1 MRNLTEVSLNNRI
14 LIWYFIAV
22 VALGGI
28 VAYFKLGRME
38 DPQFTIRQMVIT
50 AAWPGA
56 TAEEMQEQVT
66 DKLEKRLQDTP
77 HLKNIKSENRPG
89 QTVIYV
95 GLDNE
100 IPKEDIR
107 PVWRD
112 VRNFCEDVKRNLPEG
127 VYGPYYNDRFDDV
140 YGTIYAVTGE
150 GYSYEELRQYAEKT
164 RRLLLNCDSVQK
176 VELIGEQPEKV
187 YVEIDA
193 PKLAELGLSPEEIGA
208 ALKKQN
214 VMTAAAM
221 VDTNSSNVYLRL
233 NGKYDDVQAIAETPI
248 SVNGRSFRLGD
259 IARVTR
265 KYADPAEAKMFFN
278 SQPAIGIAVSME
290 VGGNILK
297 LGEEL
302 KNTVTA
308 VQQDLPAG
316 MEIQQVA
323 NQAEVVK
330 SSIDEFV
337 ETLLIAIAIV
347 LAVSFLSL
355 GVHTGMVVAC
365 CIPLVLCGVFVFMY
379 MTGIDLHKVS
389 LGALIIALGLLVD
402 DAIIAVEMM
411 SVKLEAG
418 LNKVEAACYA
428 FTATAKPMLTGTLI
442 TCSGFIPVAFAKGM
456 ASEFCQ
462 ALFPVIGVALVLS
475 WIVSVMVAPL
485 LGTYMIKVTPHAEQ
499 ERAGASYQDKF
510 YAVFRKLL
518 EVFLAYRKTVLGATA
533 AIFIL
538 SLVMMPHIRQEF
550 FPSSTRPEI
559 ILTMKLSE
567 GSSKAATQQAA
578 DRMAAFLQRHEDL
591 LDNYSYYVGKYVPRF
606 VLTVDPKA
614 AADNVSQFVMV
625 TKDVKSREKLAAAL
639 KEATVDEFA
648 DVQTKLQYIQTGP
661 PEDYPVM
668 LRVTGYSM
676 EQVKELAYKV
686 EAIVAA
692 DSNNYNVNLDW
703 DDKSKV
709 VKIELDK
716 DKLRAMGLNVQ
727 AVKQMIYTEITGAAA
742 AQFYTGDRTLD
753 ITLRLAV
760 QDRDDLSELGK
771 LPIYMGSAGY
781 VTLEQIGKISYGAEE
796 GFIKRYNLMPAIM
809 VQADIKSG
817 TANDATKKAF
827 EATKELRKDLPLG
840 YNIEA
845 AGALSDSADSLHYLM
860 QPVPAMLFVIMTLLM
875 FQLGSIKQM
884 LLTLLT
890 APLGLIGVAWG
901 MLITDS
907 VMGFVA
913 ELGILALFGMIIRN
927 SVILI
932 DQIKQHIAAGETPY
946 DAVVDSAV
954 LRFRPIMLTAAAA
967 ILGMLPLMASTFWG
981 PMAVV
986 IASGLLVATI
996 LTLLV
1001 LPAMYAVAY
1010 RIPQK
1015 NKDL

>member
-95 GLDNE
+95 GLDND

-150 GYSYEELRQYAEKT
+150 DYSYEELRQYAEKT

-278 SQPAIGIAVSME
+278 GQPAIGIAVSME

-347 LAVSFLSL
+347 LGVSFLSL
-355 GVHTGMVVAC
+355 GVRTGMVVAC

-379 MTGIDLHKVS
+379 MAGIDLHKVS

-418 LNKVEAACYA
+418 LNRTEAACYA
-428 FTATAKPMLTGTLI
+428 FNATAKPMLTGTLI

-456 ASEFCQ
+456 ANEFCK

-559 ILTMKLSE
+559 ILTMKLPE

-890 APLGLIGVAWG
+890 APLGLIGVVWG

-967 ILGMLPLMASTFWG
+967 ILGMLPLMVSTFWG

-1010 RIPQK
+1010 KIPYKEQ
-1015 NKDL
+1015 

>member
-1 MRNLTEVSLNNRI
+1 MRNLTEVSLNNRV
-14 LIWYFIAV
+14 LVWYFIAV
-22 VALGGI
+22 TALGGI
-28 VAYFKLGRME
+28 AAYFNLGRME
-38 DPQFTIRQMVIT
+38 DPQFTIRQMVVT

-77 HLKNIKSENRPG
+77 HLKHLKSENRPG

-95 GLDNE
+95 GLDDE
-100 IPKEDIR
+100 IAKEDIR
-107 PVWRD
+107 PAWRD
-112 VRNFCEDVKRNLPEG
+112 VRNFCEDVKRNLPDG
-127 VYGPYYNDRFDDV
+127 VYGPFYNDRFDDV
-140 YGTIYAVTGE
+140 YGTIYAVTGD
-150 GYSYEELRQYAEKT
+150 GYNYEELRQYAEKT
-164 RRLLLNCDSVQK
+164 RRLLLNCKSVQK
-176 VELIGEQPEKV
+176 VEIVGEQSEKI

-193 PKLAELGLSPEEIGA
+193 PKLAQLGISPEEIGA

-233 NGKYDDVQAIAETPI
+233 TGKYDDVQAIAETPL
-248 SVNGRSFRLGD
+248 SVNGRSFRMGD
-259 IARVTR
+259 VAKVTR
-265 KYADPAEAKMFFN
+265 KYADPADTKMFFN
-278 SQPAIGIAVSME
+278 GQPAVGIAVSME
-290 VGGNILK
+290 EGGNILE
-297 LGEEL
+297 LGETL
-302 KNTVTA
+302 KKTVEA
-308 VQQDLPAG
+308 VQRDLPAG
-316 MEIQQVA
+316 VEIQQVA
-323 NQAEVVK
+323 NQSEVVN
-330 SSIDEFV
+330 SSIGEFV

-379 MTGIDLHKVS
+379 MAGIDLHKVS

-462 ALFPVIGVALVLS
+462 ALFPVIGVSLVLS

-485 LGTYMIKVTPHAEQ
+485 LGTYMIKVTPHAQKAE
-499 ERAGASYQDKF
+499 AASSRREKF
-510 YAVFRKLL
+510 YALFRKLL
-518 EVFLAYRKTVLGATA
+518 HMFLAYRKTVLVVTA
-533 AIFIL
+533 AVFVL
-538 SLVMMPHIRQEF
+538 SLVMLPHIRQEF
-550 FPSSTRPEI
+550 FPTSTRPEI
-559 ILTMKLSE
+559 LLEMKLPE

-578 DRMAAFLQRHEDL
+578 DRMSAFLQRHAEL
-591 LDNYSYYVGKYVPRF
+591 LDNYSYYVGEYAPRF

-625 TKDVKSREKLAAAL
+625 TKDVKAREMLAAAL
-639 KEATVDEFA
+639 NEAATDEFA

-661 PEDYPVM
+661 PADYPVM
-668 LRVTGYSM
+668 LRVTGYTT
-676 EQVKELAYKV
+676 EQAKELAHRVKD
-686 EAIVAA
+686 IVAA

-703 DDKSKV
+703 DNKSKV
-709 VKIELDK
+709 VKVELDQ
-716 DKLRAMGLNVQ
+716 DKLREMGLNVQ

-753 ITLRLAV
+753 ITLRLSV

-781 VTLEQIGKISYGAEE
+781 ITLEQIGRISYDAEP

-827 EATKELRKDLPLG
+827 EATKELREDLPLG
-840 YNIEA
+840 CNIEV
-845 AGALSDSADSLHYLM
+845 AGALGDSADSLHYLM

-875 FQLGSIKQM
+875 FQLGSMKQM

-890 APLGLIGVAWG
+890 APLGIIGVVWG

-907 VMGFVA
+907 AMGFVA

-932 DQIKQHIAAGETPY
+932 DQIKQHIAAGQSPY

-981 PMAVV
+981 PMAVA

-1010 RIPQK
+1010 KIPYKEQ
-1015 NKDL
+1015 

>member
-278 SQPAIGIAVSME
+278 GQPAIGIAVSME

-347 LAVSFLSL
+347 LGVSFLSL
-355 GVHTGMVVAC
+355 GVRTGMVVAC

-379 MTGIDLHKVS
+379 MAGIDLHKVS

-418 LNKVEAACYA
+418 LNRTEAACYA
-428 FTATAKPMLTGTLI
+428 FNATAKPMLTGTLI

-499 ERAGASYQDKF
+499 ERAGDSYQDKF

-559 ILTMKLSE
+559 ILTMKLPE

-890 APLGLIGVAWG
+890 APLGLIGVVWG

-1010 RIPQK
+1010 KIPYKEQ
-1015 NKDL
+1015 